1 LTDGKTVETLK
12 RVVEDSKKRNFEESV
27 DIAFNL
33 KDVDLSV
40 PKNRVELEVVLPK
53 GRGRDVKIA
62 VFGSAE
68 LALKSKKVAD
78 LVIQPEE
85 LEDLADD
92 KKEAKKLASSYGFFI
107 AEAPLM
113 PVIGKRLGVVLAP
126 RGKMPRPI
134 SPGADPGP
142 IITGLKNTV
151 RIRSR
156 DKRTFH
162 APVGMKSMSVD
173 DLAENVNEV
182 IKRVV
187 GALDRGKMN
196 LASVHIKTTMGPSVR
211 LM

>member
-1 LTDGKTVETLK
+1 MKK
-12 RVVEDSKKRNFEESV
+12 VVEDSKQRNFEESI

-33 KDVDLSV
+33 KDIDLSV

-53 GRGRDVKIA
+53 GRGKDIKVA
-62 VFGSAE
+62 VFGGAE
-68 LALKSKKVAD
+68 MALKAKNVAD

-92 KKEAKKLASSYGFFI
+92 KKKAKQIARTYGFFV

-113 PVIGKRLGVVLAP
+113 PVIGKRLGIVLAP

-134 SPGADPGP
+134 PPGADPAP
-142 IITGLKNTV
+142 LITGLRNTV

-162 APVGMKSMSVD
+162 APVGTKSMSVE
-173 DLAENVNEV
+173 DLAENVDE
-182 IKRVV
+182 IMKRVISS
-187 GALDRGKMN
+187 LERGRLN
-196 LASVHIKTTMGPSVR
+196 LASVHLKTTMGSSVR

>member
-1 LTDGKTVETLK
+1 LAEPKTIAAVK
-12 RVVEDSKKRNFEESV
+12 KVVEDSRQRNFEESV

-33 KDVDLSV
+33 KDIDLSV
-40 PKNRVELEVVLPK
+40 PKNRVELEVILPK
-53 GRGRDVKIA
+53 GRGKDVKVA
-62 VFGSAE
+62 VFGGAE
-68 LALKSKKVAD
+68 MALKAKAVAD

-92 KKEAKKLASSYGFFI
+92 KKKAKQIARSFGFFV

-113 PVIGKRLGVVLAP
+113 PVIGKRLGIVLAP

-134 SPGADPGP
+134 PPGADPAP
-142 IITGLKNTV
+142 LITGLRNTV

-162 APVGMKSMSVD
+162 APIGTKSMSVE
-173 DLAENVNEV
+173 DLAENVDEV
-182 IKRVV
+182 MKRVV
-187 GALDRGKMN
+187 SSLERGKLN
-196 LASVHIKTTMGPSVR
+196 LASVHLKTTMGSSVR